1 MTDINVNFDKCG
13 FFAKKFLNGYMT
25 ANLIEFCTNR
35 YGFIIS
41 IFDLNYNFIGSYA
54 DYIYSDLYLAIEQA
68 NHQFN
73 DFLESEKVINL
84 EYAKDECDSRTHK
97 EGYCLD
103 EILQNKKTIME
114 GNNDNSQKGN

>member
-1 MTDINVNFDKCG
+1 MTDINVDFDKGG
-13 FFAKKFLNGYMT
+13 FFAKKFLNGYIT
-25 ANLIEFCTNR
+25 ANLIEFGTNR

-97 EGYCLD
+97 EGYCLG
-103 EILQNKKTIME
+103 EILQNKKNIMSE
-114 GNNDNSQKGN
+114 NK

>member
-25 ANLIEFCTNR
+25 ANLIEFGTNR

-41 IFDLNYNFIGSYA
+41 IFDLSYNFIGSYA
-54 DYIYSDLYLAIEQA
+54 DYIYSDLDLAIGQA
-68 NHQFN
+68 NYQFN
-73 DFLESEKVINL
+73 DFFFFFKAINV
-84 EYAKDECDSRTHK
+84 EYAKDQCDSRTHK
-97 EGYCLD
+97 EGYCFG

-114 GNNDNSQKGN
+114 ENNGRKNC

>member
-1 MTDINVNFDKCG
+1 MTDIKVDFDRCG

-25 ANLIEFCTNR
+25 ANLIEFGTNR

-41 IFDLNYNFIGSYA
+41 IFDLSYNFIGYYA
-54 DYIYSDLYLAIEQA
+54 DYIYSNLDLAIRQA
-68 NHQFN
+68 NYQFN

-97 EGYCLD
+97 EGYCLG
-103 EILQNKKTIME
+103 EILKNKKNIME
-114 GNNDNSQKGN
+114 ENNGR